1 MREFPNPLRAAALA
15 FLLLVVSPCFAL
27 AATDPCPR
35 PAEGSMVSPPPDIY
49 SQNGVLS
56 VSLNYYTTVDAR
68 GRTLFCYETPDGL
81 EAPTL
86 HVNPGDTLQIQL
98 SNQEIATHSP
108 GSGEEIVSG
117 KSNVCGSPIMSTLS
131 ANMHFHGLNV
141 SPKCHSDEVIR
152 TLVNPGET
160 FSYKIK
166 IPKDE
171 PPGMYWY
178 HAHVHGIASHAVQ
191 GGASGA
197 IEVEG
202 IANLQPAVQGLP
214 QRFLIFRDQPLANPP
229 PNGIPTI
236 TQVPFWDV
244 SLNYVPISYPK
255 YVPGIIKMQAG
266 AQEFWRVVNAS
277 ADTVADLQLLFD
289 GKPQRLQIVALDG
302 VPTGSQDGKHQGTII
317 TQKDI
322 LIPPAGRA
330 EFIVTGPSTSV
341 KKAIFFTKHID
352 TGPAGDVDT
361 ARPLAQIQL
370 TNDLRKIPKAILPT
384 GLPVQGQRF
393 AGLTDSMVTAHR
405 TLYFDEKIH
414 NPGGGMLFFMAV
426 VGEFEQLYNP
436 NNPPAIITNEG
447 AVEDWVI
454 QNRTAEVHEFHIHQI
469 HFQLL
474 EVNGVPVPPKQRQFY
489 DTHQVGYWTGKG
501 RYPSI
506 KVRMDFRGAVAGE
519 FVFHCHILDHE
530 DGGMMANIRVRP
542 KGYGIPGGTGGA
554 GVTQRAQSLRP
565 TKVGARGAAAHA

>member
-1 MREFPNPLRAAALA
+1 
-15 FLLLVVSPCFAL
+15 
-27 AATDPCPR
+27 
-35 PAEGSMVSPPPDIY
+35 
-49 SQNGVLS
+49 
-56 VSLNYYTTVDAR
+56 
-68 GRTLFCYETPDGL
+68 
-81 EAPTL
+81 
-86 HVNPGDTLQIQL
+86 
-98 SNQEIATHSP
+98 
-108 GSGEEIVSG
+108 
-117 KSNVCGSPIMSTLS
+117 
-131 ANMHFHGLNV
+131 MHFHGLNV

-160 FSYKIK
+160 FDYKLK

-214 QRFLIFRDQPLANPP
+214 QRFLIFRDQPLAYPP
-229 PNGIPTI
+229 SGVPELTPP
-236 TQVPFWDV
+236 PFWDV
-244 SLNYVPISYPK
+244 SLNYIPISYPK

-277 ADTVADLQLLFD
+277 ADTVADLQLLYD
-289 GKPQRLQIVALDG
+289 GKPQQLQIVALDG

-317 TQKDI
+317 TQRDI

-330 EFIVTGPSTSV
+330 EFIITGPSTNV
-341 KKAIFFTKHID
+341 KQALLFTKHID

-361 ARPLAQIQL
+361 PRPLAKIQL

-405 TLYFDEKIH
+405 KLYFDEKIH
-414 NPGGGMLFFMAV
+414 NPGGGALFFITV
-426 VGEFEQLYNP
+426 VGQYEQLYNP
-436 NNPPAIITNEG
+436 NNPPAIITDQG
-447 AVEDWVI
+447 AVEDWTI
-454 QNRTAEVHEFHIHQI
+454 QNYSTEVHEFHIHQI

-474 EVNGVPVPPKQRQFY
+474 EVNGVPVRPKQRQFY
-489 DTHQVGYWTGKG
+489 DTYQVPYWTGKG

-519 FVFHCHILDHE
+519 FVYHCHILDHE

-542 KGYGIPGGTGGA
+542 KGFGIPGGAGGA
-554 GVTQRAQSLRP
+554 GVTQRAQSLHP

>member
-1 MREFPNPLRAAALA
+1 
-15 FLLLVVSPCFAL
+15 VAL
-27 AATDPCPR
+27 AASDPCQR
-35 PAEGSMVSPPPDIY
+35 PAEGSVIAPPPDLY
-49 SQNGVLS
+49 SQNGVLN
-56 VSLNYYTTVDAR
+56 VSLGYYTTVDAW
-68 GRTLFCYETPDGL
+68 GRTLFCYQTPDGL

-86 HVNPGDTLQIQL
+86 HVNPGDLLKIQL
-98 SNQEIATHSP
+98 TNSEISPNSP
-108 GSGEEIVSG
+108 GSGSEIVSG
-117 KSNVCGSPIMSTLS
+117 KSNVCGSSIMSTLS

-160 FSYKIK
+160 FDYKIK
-166 IPKDE
+166 VPKDE

-178 HAHVHGIASHAVQ
+178 HAHVHGIASPAVQ

-214 QRFLIFRDQPLANPP
+214 QRFLIFRDQPLAYP
-229 PNGIPTI
+229 PNGVPVPTPA
-236 TQVPFWDV
+236 PFWDV

-255 YVPGIIKMQAG
+255 YVPSIIKMQPG

-277 ADTVADLQLLFD
+277 ADTVADLQLLYD
-289 GKPQRLQIVALDG
+289 GKPQKLQIVALDG

-322 LIPPAGRA
+322 LIPTAGRA
-330 EFIVTGPSTSV
+330 EFIVTGPSSSV
-341 KKAIFFTKHID
+341 KQAVLITNHID
-352 TGPAGDVDT
+352 TGPAGDIDT
-361 ARPLAQIQL
+361 RRPLAQIQL
-370 TNDLRKIPKAILPT
+370 TKDLRKIPKAILPT

-405 TLYFDEKIH
+405 ELYFDEFIGANKK
-414 NPGGGMLFFMAV
+414 NPSGGGMNFYITVKGQFD
-426 VGEFEQLYNP
+426 QIYNP
-436 NNPPAIITNEG
+436 DNPPAIVTDEG
-447 AVEDWVI
+447 AVEDWTI
-454 QNRTAEVHEFHIHQI
+454 ENHTGEVHEFHIHQI

-474 EVNGVPVPPKQRQFY
+474 EVNGVTVPPKQRQFY

-501 RYPSI
+501 PHPSI

-519 FVFHCHILDHE
+519 FVYHCHILDHE
-530 DGGMMANIRVRP
+530 DGGMMASIRVRP
-542 KGYGIPGGTGGA
+542 KGYGIPGGTG
-554 GVTQRAQSLRP
+554 RP
-565 TKVGARGAAAHA
+565 GTASQANSTETHAKVGARSTAAHG